1 VSPRPTRKL
10 RCAVYTRKSS
20 EEGLEQEFNSLHAQR
35 EAGIAYIASQK
46 SEGWIALADYYDDG
60 GISGGTL
67 ERPALQRLL
76 RDIEAGMVD
85 VVVVYKIDRL
95 SRSLTDFAKL
105 VDLFERRNV
114 TFVSVTQQFNTTTS
128 MGRLTLNILL
138 SFAQFER
145 EVIGERIRDKFAA
158 SRKKGIWMGGWP
170 ALGYEVQDR
179 RLVVV
184 EREAALVR
192 RIVDRFAKTG
202 SALAVARE
210 LNAAG
215 EVTKHRASANGARG
229 GRQWTKGAIY
239 KVLANRVYLGEAVHK
254 GVAYPGE
261 HAAIVDRRTW
271 DNAHAVMA
279 EPAHRRGAATRAQ
292 VPALLKGLIYGPNGR
307 PMSPSHTRRRGRIYR
322 YYVTREAIADGYES
336 CLVTSV
342 PAADVEGAV
351 LEHVQRL
358 LAAPELVART
368 WASARRDGEDEITE
382 RDVTV
387 LLADFATVWS
397 ELFPA
402 EQSRIVQLLIARV
415 NVHEDA
421 LEVRIRAEGLM
432 SLVGE
437 LRQQS
442 DRKAPDERRRDHARW
457 HDARRAHP
465 HAVPAPRWPQADRD
479 ARWERDCED
488 REVAAGRHASQ
499 NAGAGVAVATDAGK

>member
-1 VSPRPTRKL
+1 VERLELLWAEAKWGREVSQRPVRKL
-10 RCAVYTRKSS
+10 RCAAYTRKSS
-20 EEGLEQEFNSLHAQR
+20 EEGLELEFNSLHAQR
-35 EAGIAYIASQK
+35 EAGLAYIASQK
-46 SEGWIALADYYDDG
+46 CEGWIALPDHYDDG

-76 RDIEAGMVD
+76 RDVEVGMVD

-105 VDLFERRNV
+105 VDVFERHNV

-158 SRKKGIWMGGWP
+158 SRKKGMWMGGWP
-170 ALGYEVQDR
+170 PLGYEVQDR

-192 RIVDRFAKTG
+192 QLFDRFAKAG
-202 SALAVARE
+202 SALSIARE

-215 EVTKHRASANGARG
+215 EMTKRRLCANGARG
-229 GRQWTKGAIY
+229 GKPWTKGAVY

-261 HAAIVDRRTW
+261 HAAIIDQRTW
-271 DNAHAVMA
+271 DRAHAVMA

-292 VPALLKGLIYGPNGR
+292 VPALLKGLIFGPNGR
-307 PMSPSHTRRRGRIYR
+307 AMSPSHTRRRGRIYR
-322 YYVTREAIADGYES
+322 YYVAREAIADGYDT
-336 CLVTSV
+336 CAVTSV

-351 LEHVQRL
+351 LDHIQKL

-368 WASARRDGEDEITE
+368 WAAANRDGEDEIAE
-382 RDVTV
+382 REVTV
-387 LLADFATVWS
+387 LLADFGTVWN

-402 EQSRIVQLLIARV
+402 EQARIVQLLVERV
-415 NVHEDA
+415 DVQQDA
-421 LEVRIRAEGLM
+421 LEVQIRAEGLA

-437 LRQQS
+437 LRQ
-442 DRKAPDERRRDHARW
+442 DGERKAA
-457 HDARRAHP
+457 
-465 HAVPAPRWPQADRD
+465 
-479 ARWERDCED
+479 
-488 REVAAGRHASQ
+488 
-499 NAGAGVAVATDAGK
+499 

>member
-1 VSPRPTRKL
+1 MSQRPVRRL
-10 RCAVYTRKSS
+10 RCAAYTRKSS

-35 EAGIAYIASQK
+35 EAALAYITSQK
-46 SEGWIALADYYDDG
+46 SEGWVALGDHYDDG

-105 VDLFERRNV
+105 VDVFERHNV

-158 SRKKGIWMGGWP
+158 SRKRGMWMGGWP
-170 ALGYEVQDR
+170 PLGYEVQDR
-179 RLVVV
+179 RLMVD
-184 EREAALVR
+184 EREAVLVR
-192 RIVDRFAKTG
+192 RIFDRFAKTG
-202 SALAVARE
+202 SALSIARE

-215 EVTKHRASANGARG
+215 EVTKRRAGANGLRG
-229 GRQWTKGAIY
+229 GRPWTKGAVY

-261 HAAIVDRRTW
+261 HAAIIDQRAW
-271 DNAHAVMA
+271 DKAHALMA
-279 EPAHRRGAATRAQ
+279 APAHRRGAATRAQ
-292 VPALLKGLIYGPNGR
+292 VPALLKGLIFGPNGR
-307 PMSPSHTRRRGRIYR
+307 QMSPSHTRRRGRIYR
-322 YYVTREAIADGYES
+322 YYVTREAISEGYDT
-336 CLVTSV
+336 CPVTSV

-351 LEHVQRL
+351 LGHIQKL

-368 WASARRDGEDEITE
+368 WAAANREDDAITE
-382 RDVTV
+382 HEVTV
-387 LLADFATVWS
+387 LLAEFATVWN

-402 EQSRIVQLLIARV
+402 EQARIIQLLVERV
-415 NVHEDA
+415 DVQEDA
-421 LEVRIRAEGLM
+421 IEVRIRTPGLA

-437 LRQQS
+437 LRQG
-442 DRKAPDERRRDHARW
+442 DEPTV
-457 HDARRAHP
+457 RA
-465 HAVPAPRWPQADRD
+465 A
-479 ARWERDCED
+479 
-488 REVAAGRHASQ
+488 
-499 NAGAGVAVATDAGK
+499 